1 MDDPRKVI
9 LRPVVTEKMTFLTER
24 TNKEGV
30 AQNAYAF
37 QVNPRATKIEIR
49 QAVEAIF
56 NVKVKAVRTLWRT
69 GKIRKTRKGGIT
81 HTSDVKRAIVTLKE
95 GQKIDYG
102 H

>member
-9 LRPVVTEKMTFLTER
+9 LRPLVTEKMSFLAER
-24 TNKEGV
+24 VNAKGV

-37 QVNPRATKIEIR
+37 QVNPRATKIEVR

-56 NVKVKAVRTLWRT
+56 NVKVTAVKTLWRR

-81 HTSDVKRAIVTLKE
+81 RTSDVKRAIVTLKE
-95 GQKIDYG
+95 GQKIELR
-102 H
+102 